1 VKIFG
6 FVVFK
11 GGIRENRIYVAIALL
26 TIIVIILAV
35 IFSSS
40 QLTKAYIEDDILGE
54 SWSEDIDERVEGS
67 QLFGIEKWVS
77 FTYRNENDSYPAYV
91 TITSIKLFFM
101 MNENDLK
108 DETIETINKA
118 SAQGIEIDINSE
130 VTGQR
135 VTRDNA
141 HKTNYF
147 FYDGNDTS
155 KETPEKI
162 KLIGECWNCE
172 KSGISVICIGVAWTT
187 NNANDKSN
195 SITTYWAEI
204 ISDKIGTFGLG
215 EYKSNNGLIF
225 NIKCH

>member
-1 VKIFG
+1 MKIFG

-11 GGIRENRIYVAIALL
+11 GGIRENRVYVAIALL
-26 TIIVIILAV
+26 TLLVITLAV

-54 SWSEDIDERVEGS
+54 TWSEDIDERVESS
-67 QLFGIEKWVS
+67 QLFGMEKWVS

-108 DETIETINKA
+108 DKTIETINRA
-118 SAQGIEIDINSE
+118 SALGIEIDRNSE
-130 VTGQR
+130 IIGQR

-147 FYDGNDTS
+147 IYDGNDTS
-155 KETPEKI
+155 KETHERI

-172 KSGISVICIGVAWTT
+172 KSGISVICIGVAWT
-187 NNANDKSN
+187 NDNANDKSN

-204 ISDKIGTFGLG
+204 ISDKNGTFGLG

-225 NIKCH
+225 NVKCH